1 MRELNNQLSQDYT
14 CTRIWIKSFKKTLI
28 ENWCLSRIFS
38 DSDFSHETSP
48 MQQQVLSI
56 RLIFQPACLAPIL
69 PQLENRSSGNLSSER
84 STFFGKCQTSDFLG
98 TSLGTFSKNLR
109 PSKQTNDAFLLFA
122 RNDQR
127 TMSWKVEG
135 LDPSPSNIFILMKS
149 PLKSN
154 F

>member
-56 RLIFQPACLAPIL
+56 RLIFQPASQFENMRVESEKMLKQRDCVFLKVDALEWWKIKKSKKSMEIQKSYRALKMPENWLSVNWIL
-69 PQLENRSSGNLSSER
+69 VQLQV
-84 STFFGKCQTSDFLG
+84 FAQK
-98 TSLGTFSKNLR
+98 SL
-109 PSKQTNDAFLLFA
+109 
-122 RNDQR
+122 
-127 TMSWKVEG
+127 
-135 LDPSPSNIFILMKS
+135 
-149 PLKSN
+149 
-154 F
+154 